1 MILVVLP
8 IIQDVTFV
16 QLFLGITSCHCGKY
30 ENLHELQRKVVGNA
44 TEKVT
49 ISLGKSNE
57 IHKSYLNHQIY
68 SIFTLSD
75 NYCMEIGLLYY
86 FQLGSILFP

>member
-1 MILVVLP
+1 MIVVVLP

-16 QLFLGITSCHCGKY
+16 QLILGITSCHCGKY

-49 ISLGKSNE
+49 IF
-57 IHKSYLNHQIY
+57 IYLFIY
-68 SIFTLSD
+68 LF
-75 NYCMEIGLLYY
+75 
-86 FQLGSILFP
+86 ILPQ